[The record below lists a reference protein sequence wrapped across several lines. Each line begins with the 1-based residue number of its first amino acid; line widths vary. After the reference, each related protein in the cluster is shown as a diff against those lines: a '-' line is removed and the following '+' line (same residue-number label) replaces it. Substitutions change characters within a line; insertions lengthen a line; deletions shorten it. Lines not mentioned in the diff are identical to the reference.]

1 MKEDAFRRPARARS
15 DETRP
20 PRPQGRETEA
30 VNSDP
35 VAEDIDLAQRLYA
48 EWQAGKAKSR
58 IERETWNDGHSHGR
72 HFDRVISRMLGL
84 PTVKGSKLSDRVG
97 DLEGQVRSLG
107 QVPVG
112 ALEKSWERQLI
123 HARQSCLSALRV
135 WNDPT
140 ASFRAEAF
148 SLLLVTAWNALCI
161 AILQKR
167 DQEWRSTDD
176 SGAPIQTDGTD
187 RALDTREL
195 VARAFP
201 EEKHLG
207 LRQNLRTW
215 IDLRNSVAHRHLP
228 ALDHLVIPHA
238 QAALMNFENAIVGEF
253 GPSFAIAERLSV
265 PLQLSGFRDP
275 GVLASRKKLQASLPL
290 DVQLLLAQPELD
302 HPALGSDDTF
312 LLRVA
317 FIPVVPSSTSSP
329 DAIAYFVKPGEV
341 PDAIS
346 ESIEQYLVL
355 PKGYTTRPSILP
367 TEVVKAVQ
375 ERTGY
380 RFNTNLHAEAARR
393 LGARPPRDEPDATV
407 DIRLAEW
414 ISAHKRH
421 LYTRAW
427 IDLLSDKLSTPEGF
441 LEATGRNPV
450 PVEPR
455 CES

>member
-1 MKEDAFRRPARARS
+1 M
-15 DETRP
+15 
-20 PRPQGRETEA
+20 
-30 VNSDP
+30 NSDP
-35 VAEDIDLAQRLYA
+35 ATEDIDLAQRLYA
-48 EWQAGKAKSR
+48 EWQAGKAKSL
-58 IERETWNDGHSHGR
+58 IERETWNDGRSHGR
-72 HFDRVISRMLGL
+72 RFDRVISRTLGL
-84 PTVKGSKLSDRVG
+84 PTVKRSKLSDRVG

-112 ALEKSWERQLI
+112 APEQSWERQLI

-140 ASFRAEAF
+140 ASFRAESF
-148 SLLLVTAWNALCI
+148 SLLLVTAWNAFCI

-167 DQEWRSTDD
+167 NEEWRSTDD
-176 SGAPIQTDGTD
+176 ADAPFQTDGAD

-195 VARAFP
+195 VAKAFS
-201 EEKHLG
+201 EEEHLG
-207 LRQNLRTW
+207 LRENLRIW

-228 ALDHLVIPHA
+228 ALDHLVIPNA
-238 QAALMNFENAIVGEF
+238 QAALMNFEKAIVREF
-253 GPSFAIAERLSV
+253 GPAFAIAERLSV

-290 DVQLLLAQPELD
+290 DVQHLLAQPELD
-302 HPALGSDDTF
+302 HPTLGSDDTF

-317 FIPVVPSSTSSP
+317 FIPFVPSSANSP
-329 DAIAYFVKPGEV
+329 DAIAYFAKPGEV
-341 PDAIS
+341 PNAIS
-346 ESIEQYLVL
+346 DSIERYLVL
-355 PKGYTTRPSILP
+355 PKGYTARPSILP

-393 LGARPPRDEPDATV
+393 LGARPPRGESDATV

-421 LYTRAW
+421 LYTQAW
-427 IDLLSDKLSTPEGF
+427 IDLLSEKLSTPEGF
-441 LEATGRNPV
+441 LEATGRDPA
-450 PVEPR
+450 PVER
-455 CES
+455 HGES